1 MTRERRARAAR
12 SRGARARETMAAV
25 TLGTFLVLGR
35 AGAFRGA
42 SARRA
47 PLQAMDAGAGSAGGT
62 ASRPARRW
70 MTHLLRDHPE
80 MRCTQIPSKPVIVG
94 GDGGGAGK
102 PLMEFLRDS
111 NAVTFGPTDKDGNSD
126 AERLPCLS
134 PPA

>member
-47 PLQAMDAGAGSAGGT
+47 PLQAMAARRADGVGRDAQ
-62 ASRPARRW
+62 SRPARRW
-70 MTHLLRDHPE
+70 MAHLLRDHPE
-80 MRCTQIPSKPVIVG
+80 MRCTQIPEQA
-94 GDGGGAGK
+94 GDRRRRRRRRR
-102 PLMEFLRDS
+102 ESR
-111 NAVTFGPTDKDGNSD
+111 
-126 AERLPCLS
+126 
-134 PPA
+134 